1 MRKSF
6 FFVYAVAIVA
16 IVVLAGC
23 GGGGGGTSSSNNNS
37 NTSSKRIISGKV
49 VSSQSGS
56 PGVAD
61 VIVKLGDGTSV
72 ANATT
77 DSDGIFS
84 FTLSSSSAAVPA
96 YVQIDVTGA
105 GLDYSTNYPV
115 TYRSQ
120 TYKATYITIPVGVR
134 NAVTD
139 DLGTYTVAYLG
150 GDTPPWFPYPSSD
163 TILTGRIVRSD
174 NYNAIPNVT
183 VSFGT
188 PAYTTTTGANGY
200 FELNLGLDT
209 LVSPLLPGDKVFKI
223 DTSNAGSEYSTDLLV
238 IYNGYVTS
246 QSNIPVPLSMY
257 NGDGQTDFGI
267 IYVNITSSS
276 GGGSGGVP
284 DPPPF

>member
-16 IVVLAGC
+16 IAVLAGC
-23 GGGGGGTSSSNNNS
+23 GGGGGDTSSSNNS
-37 NTSSKRIISGKV
+37 STSSKRIVSGKV

-61 VIVKLGDGTSV
+61 VIVKLGDGTSI

-105 GLDYSTNYPV
+105 GSDYSTNYPV

-120 TYKATYITIPVGVR
+120 TYKATYITIPVDVR
-134 NAVTD
+134 NAVSD

-163 TILTGRIVRSD
+163 TLLTGRIVRGD

-188 PAYTTTTGANGY
+188 PAYTATTGANGY

-223 DTSNAGSEYSTDLLV
+223 DTTNAGSEYTDLLV

-276 GGGSGGVP
+276 GGGDIDTPPVVP
-284 DPPPF
+284 IY